1 MTVGCMST
9 MLYVN
14 YVFAQVIKKK
24 KKTMSLLKLKGRFEK
39 LKIKNIRSIYCLV
52 VTLDVMNASLERMGM
67 QITWVDLKHS
77 VNGDFIYNY
86 HSFSTLLG
94 EVPWYHD

>member
-1 MTVGCMST
+1 
-9 MLYVN
+9 
-14 YVFAQVIKKK
+14 
-24 KKTMSLLKLKGRFEK
+24 MSLLK

-52 VTLDVMNASLERMGM
+52 VTLDVMNASLERKGM